1 MRSESCMLRAMVA
14 VADTKLKT
22 LADLL
27 RDANVTQPQL
37 AAHLDALDTAT
48 RVQQIRA
55 LGKAAQK
62 RLWEACANA
71 PAFTNEQ
78 LVAGVAPGTPVIWA
92 GKNSLPLFT
101 IFEKRFAKIGNDI
114 IGYNH
119 QSISWMTGPGY
130 FSAIPSPE
138 SAREVRIDYTKE
150 PAATTNLPAGWP
162 PIKPNK
168 AGLSRLIYANLYDYL
183 RHVSKDVVIGYA
195 TRLGKPMDSYFVL
208 AKT

>member
-1 MRSESCMLRAMVA
+1 MLYAPPMVA
-14 VADTKLKT
+14 VADTKQKT

-27 RDANVTQPQL
+27 RDASVTQPQL
-37 AAHLDALDTAT
+37 AAHLDALDTAS

-55 LGKAAQK
+55 LGKAAQR

-71 PAFTNEQ
+71 PAFTSDQ

-101 IFEKRFAKIGNDI
+101 IFEKRFAKIGSDI

-119 QSISWMTGPGY
+119 QSISWLTGPGY
-130 FSAIPSPE
+130 FSAIPSP
-138 SAREVRIDYTKE
+138 ANPREVRIDYTKE
-150 PAATTNLPAGWP
+150 PAATTNVPGGWP
-162 PIKPNK
+162 KIKPNK
-168 AGLSRLIYANLYDYL
+168 AGLSRLVYNNLYDYL

-195 TRLGKPMDSYFVL
+195 TRLDKPMDSYFVL

>member
-1 MRSESCMLRAMVA
+1 MESEIMYAPPMVA
-14 VADTKLKT
+14 VADTKQKT

-27 RDANVTQPQL
+27 GAAGVTQPQL

-55 LGKAAQK
+55 LNKAEQK
-62 RLWEACANA
+62 RLWEACADA
-71 PAFTNEQ
+71 PAFTVEQ

-92 GKNSLPLFT
+92 GKNSLPMFT
-101 IFEKRFAKIGNDI
+101 IFEKRFAKVGADV

-119 QSISWMTGPGY
+119 QSSSWATGPGY

-138 SAREVRIDYTKE
+138 NAREVRIDYTKE
-150 PAATTNLPAGWP
+150 PAATTNVPAGWP
-162 PIKPNK
+162 KIKPNK
-168 AGLSRLIYANLYDYL
+168 AGLSRLVYFNLYDYL
-183 RHVSKDVVIGYA
+183 RYVSKDVCIGFA

-208 AKT
+208 ART